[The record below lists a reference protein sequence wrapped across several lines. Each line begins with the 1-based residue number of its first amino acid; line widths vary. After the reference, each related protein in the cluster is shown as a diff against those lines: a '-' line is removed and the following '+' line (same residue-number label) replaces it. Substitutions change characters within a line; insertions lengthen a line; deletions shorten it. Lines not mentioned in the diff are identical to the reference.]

1 MCLPPPVYID
11 EVLMKGERV
20 AREQAAH
27 LAAGSRDLEFHY
39 TALSLLVPDRVRF
52 KYKIEGYDR
61 NWVAAGARRTAYYS
75 SLPPAQYRFRVI
87 AANSGDVWEDGG
99 AAYRFRRKPRFYQTF
114 WFYLPSALAVGLLV
128 WGIYQRNML
137 RLQRRSGELAVVN
150 TGLEDK
156 LRMEE
161 QLRQSLADKL
171 QAEGRYRD
179 LFESAV
185 YAMYRAQNGRYLEVN
200 RAMVSML
207 GYGSVDEVIV
217 LDPATQV
224 YSNSADLQRVIA
236 ELHAAGRMEGFD
248 TVWKRKDGRH
258 ILVRL
263 SGRRTATPPGVP
275 DTFEMIA
282 QDITEHKQLA
292 EQLQQSQKIEAI
304 GQLAGRS
311 A

>member
-87 AANSGDVWEDGG
+87 AANNDGVWNDAG
-99 AAYRFRRKPRFYQTF
+99 AAYSFPLKPRFYQTF

-137 RLQRRSGELAVVN
+137 RLQRRSRELAVVN
-150 TGLEDK
+150 TGLDDK
-156 LRMEE
+156 LRMEQ
-161 QLRQSLADKL
+161 QLRQSLSAKL
-171 QAEGRYRD
+171 QSEGRSRE
-179 LFESAV
+179 LFDSPGS
-185 YAMYRAQNGRYLEVN
+185 AMYPAQNGPSPAAN
-200 RAMVSML
+200 RALIS
-207 GYGSVDEVIV
+207 I
-217 LDPATQV
+217 
-224 YSNSADLQRVIA
+224 SAYPS
-236 ELHAAGRMEGFD
+236 LH
-248 TVWKRKDGRH
+248 
-258 ILVRL
+258 
-263 SGRRTATPPGVP
+263 
-275 DTFEMIA
+275 
-282 QDITEHKQLA
+282 
-292 EQLQQSQKIEAI
+292 
-304 GQLAGRS
+304 
-311 A
+311 

>member
-39 TALSLLVPDRVRF
+39 PRLSLVGPEGVRL
-52 KYKIEGYDR
+52 KYKREGYDR
-61 NWVAAGARRTAYYS
+61 NWVDAGAPRTAYYS
-75 SLPPAQYRFRVI
+75 SLPPGQYTFRVI
-87 AANSGDVWEDGG
+87 AANNDGVWNDAG
-99 AAYRFRRKPRFYQTF
+99 AAYSFTLKPRFYQTF

-137 RLQRRSGELAVVN
+137 RLQRRSRELAVVN

-185 YAMYRAQNGRYLEVN
+185 YAMYRAQNGRYLEGN
-200 RAMVSML
+200 R
-207 GYGSVDEVIV
+207 
-217 LDPATQV
+217 
-224 YSNSADLQRVIA
+224 R
-236 ELHAAGRMEGFD
+236 
-248 TVWKRKDGRH
+248 
-258 ILVRL
+258 
-263 SGRRTATPPGVP
+263 
-275 DTFEMIA
+275 
-282 QDITEHKQLA
+282 
-292 EQLQQSQKIEAI
+292 
-304 GQLAGRS
+304 
-311 A
+311 